1 LLVSFSAFNSF
12 AEVSP
17 AGGEKIFKQYC
28 TACHRPAPFDAKL
41 VGPPL
46 KDITKQRSEEWL
58 IKWIRNNGALRAAGD
73 KDAIAIWTE
82 YGKNEMP
89 SFLSFSDDEIKSI
102 LAYIS
107 NPPAPA
113 VSQPTATGPSGAPAP
128 SSNTWI
134 YLV

>member
-1 LLVSFSAFNSF
+1 
-12 AEVSP
+12 VSP

-89 SFLSFSDDEIKSI
+89 SFLSFSDDENQIYSRLHFKSTGTCCI
-102 LAYIS
+102 TTYS
-107 NPPAPA
+107 NR
-113 VSQPTATGPSGAPAP
+113 TFWCSG
-128 SSNTWI
+128 S
-134 YLV
+134 VE